1 MSYERGQAIEKY
13 GWTAVPRKVETL
25 LQESHVS
32 SAGLAKPI
40 AVSSIKI
47 PDSPLAIAVHKYA
60 KKELPTETFHHSMRV
75 FYYGQAILSHAFPTW
90 STLSFNETYFLAC
103 LLHDI
108 GTTDKNIHATLLSFE
123 FYGGLTI
130 LDLLKSLS
138 APKEQAENVAE
149 AVIRHQDLG
158 DEGTITRIGA
168 LIQLA
173 TIFDNMGGQPQLV
186 AKETI
191 EDVVKA
197 YPRMKWS
204 SCFAATIRR
213 ENGLKPWAHT
223 TALGER
229 AFPEGVE
236 SNELMAPYDG

>member
-1 MSYERGQAIEKY
+1 MSNPAIEKY
-13 GWTAVPRKVETL
+13 GWTAVPLKVLAL
-25 LQESHVS
+25 LEQSQASGPAPAVS
-32 SAGLAKPI
+32 
-40 AVSSIKI
+40 VSSI
-47 PDSPLAIAVHKYA
+47 PLPSSLLSKAVHKHA
-60 KKELPTETFHHSMRV
+60 QRELPIETFNHSLRV
-75 FYYGQAILSHAFPTW
+75 FYYGSAILQHAFPQW
-90 STLSFNETYFLAC
+90 SSPSFIETYFLAC

-108 GTTDKNIHATLLSFE
+108 GTTDTNIHATLLSFE
-123 FYGGLTI
+123 FYGGILS
-130 LDLLKSLS
+130 LDLLRSLG

-158 DEGTITRIGA
+158 NEGTITRIGA

-186 AKETI
+186 SKATI
-191 EDVVKA
+191 ESVTKA
-197 YPRMKWS
+197 YPRKKWS

-236 SNELMAPYDG
+236 ANALMAPYDNLE